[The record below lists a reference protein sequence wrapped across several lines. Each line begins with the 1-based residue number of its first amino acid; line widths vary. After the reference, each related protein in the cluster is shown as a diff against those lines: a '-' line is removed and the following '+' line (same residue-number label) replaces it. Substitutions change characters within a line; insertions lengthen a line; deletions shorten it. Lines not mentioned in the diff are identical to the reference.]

1 MKQKGSAAKEER
13 KEVGRRLY
21 YFVKHHLAEKKIHDF
36 PGESKPTS
44 TIDKLINEICIPMPT
59 NDQEY

>member
-21 YFVKHHLAEKKIHDF
+21 YFVKHHLAEKKN
-36 PGESKPTS
+36 PRGESKPTS

-59 NDQEY
+59 NDREY